1 MDAVTEA
8 HNKPSVAGNV
18 AESARP
24 AQLDHDDDLEMA
36 KSTVIVTDST
46 VTSGTARAEAM
57 QLVWGKNGSQFDH
70 ALLYNYRNYATSEF
84 NDVAGL
90 STLAVAGNIVFAVAK
105 PPIAKI
111 SNVVGRAEAYS
122 FCIGNY
128 LLGYIL
134 CASANSFGVYA
145 GGFIFANLG
154 MTGANILN
162 DIIIADITSM
172 RSRAFAIGIS
182 FFPFLITPWVSGF
195 IVQDVVGPG
204 GIGWRWG
211 IGMFAIIMPFSA
223 AALIAPLLYYQRRA
237 KKLSVV
243 LIRNITIRD
252 FCSQIDLGGTFLLT
266 AGFAMFL
273 IPFSL
278 AGLTPSRWNTSYI
291 IALIVI
297 GAVTLVGLVVYE
309 IYVAAHPIL
318 PARYF
323 RNLSIVIC
331 CSLGFL
337 DTLGFEATHTYLYP
351 WATIVHNMGPRDA
364 TFLNYTNGVW
374 QCLVGI
380 VAGAIMYKTRRY
392 KWLMV
397 VGTAI
402 KLLGFGLMIRLRGAN
417 NSLAELFI
425 VQSIQGWGSGIIEI
439 AIIVGAQVVVPHAEM
454 AQVTAL
460 VLLCVF
466 VGAAIGDSVA
476 GGIYSDSFKSALRHH
491 LGSGASDTVVDAVFQ
506 SITSTDIPAEGTPQR
521 KAVDLAYSDV
531 MRNITYVAVGT
542 SALCLLISFYLPDL
556 LLKDGQSLVPGGDVS
571 RTSGHDDAGDGN
583 TDEAATGVEM
593 ETGKI

>member
-1 MDAVTEA
+1 
-8 HNKPSVAGNV
+8 
-18 AESARP
+18 
-24 AQLDHDDDLEMA
+24 
-36 KSTVIVTDST
+36 
-46 VTSGTARAEAM
+46 
-57 QLVWGKNGSQFDH
+57 
-70 ALLYNYRNYATSEF
+70 
-84 NDVAGL
+84 
-90 STLAVAGNIVFAVAK
+90 
-105 PPIAKI
+105 
-111 SNVVGRAEAYS
+111 
-122 FCIGNY
+122 
-128 LLGYIL
+128 
-134 CASANSFGVYA
+134 
-145 GGFIFANLG
+145 
-154 MTGANILN
+154 
-162 DIIIADITSM
+162 
-172 RSRAFAIGIS
+172 
-182 FFPFLITPWVSGF
+182 
-195 IVQDVVGPG
+195 
-204 GIGWRWG
+204 
-211 IGMFAIIMPFSA
+211 MPFSA

-243 LIRNITIRD
+243 LTRTITIRD

-417 NSLAELFI
+417 NSLAELLI

-454 AQVTAL
+454 AQVSDKAELTVELVWLTVRARLLGYCACLAMRLCRSSHRRFCCRRNIQRLVQKRSATSSWIRGVRHGRRRRVPVHHQHRHTCRGNPTAQGRGSC
-460 VLLCVF
+460 VLGCD
-466 VGAAIGDSVA
+466 AQ
-476 GGIYSDSFKSALRHH
+476 HH
-491 LGSGASDTVVDAVFQ
+491 LRGRGHFGTLSL
-506 SITSTDIPAEGTPQR
+506 DIFLPA
-521 KAVDLAYSDV
+521 
-531 MRNITYVAVGT
+531 
-542 SALCLLISFYLPDL
+542 
-556 LLKDGQSLVPGGDVS
+556 
-571 RTSGHDDAGDGN
+571 
-583 TDEAATGVEM
+583 
-593 ETGKI
+593 